1 MGANKGRT
9 SGDKKLPGG
18 LVMTKEYF
26 AYGSVLEALSSG
38 LYPDKRH
45 VIREFVQNAF
55 DTLNEWGRLSGE
67 QLLKPIEI
75 RIQKP
80 SVFIADQGVGM
91 NEIQA
96 QQFRY
101 LGYSS
106 KDREENVGFRGI
118 GKDSG
123 LAVAEKIVVSTS
135 QAGVPVR
142 YTIVIDAE
150 NMLEDSASGR
160 NPPLEEI
167 LEKHTRVT
175 SASEDKESHYTFVEL
190 HNIRKDA
197 HILFNT
203 DALKDYLRRNCP
215 VPFDP
220 AFRHADEITARLKA
234 YVPTFSAVEIN
245 LDGENLYKPFS
256 SNYTGPEYEPTFSSD
271 DEGAP
276 LIAYCW
282 YCGHTDKGQFDDR
295 ENSGLIYRIRNFA
308 VGDRH
313 LTRKTL
319 WTATPERAFYF
330 FGEIHLL
337 DERIVP
343 SSDRTDFEDNEART
357 ALFQRCRRI
366 AQVLSKRAG
375 TESAERTFDESIAV
389 AGELISGREA
399 KLREM
404 EIPVDVKPEV
414 EYRIRRT
421 IEDLEK
427 RIDRTARK
435 REPTTKEVELVNH
448 GVAVVER
455 AKDLL
460 RRMESKEGF
469 VDIREK
475 IQLNEQA
482 RQVYQV
488 VVECLKE
495 EFSFDAARLERIIA
509 KINKALED
517 FFQKPEV

>member
-1 MGANKGRT
+1 
-9 SGDKKLPGG
+9 
-18 LVMTKEYF
+18 MTKEYF

-45 VIREFVQNAF
+45 VIREFIQNAF
-55 DTLNEWGRLSGE
+55 DALNTWGGVSGE

-80 SVFIADQGVGM
+80 SVFIADQGIGM
-91 NEIQA
+91 NKREA

-106 KDREENVGFRGI
+106 KDRKDNVGFRGI

-123 LAVAEKIVVSTS
+123 LAVAEKIIVSTS
-135 QAGVPVR
+135 QAGIPER
-142 YTIVIDAE
+142 YTIVIDAQS
-150 NMLEDSASGR
+150 MLEETASGR
-160 NPPLEEI
+160 NPPLEEV
-167 LEKHTRVT
+167 LEKYTGVT
-175 SASEDKESHYTFVEL
+175 SAPEDGDSHYTFVEL

-197 HILFNT
+197 YILFNT

-215 VPFDP
+215 IPFDP
-220 AFRHADEITARLKA
+220 EFRYAGEIAARLKTYIPA
-234 YVPTFSAVEIN
+234 FLAVDIKLN
-245 LDGENLYKPFS
+245 GENPYKPFPE
-256 SNYTGPEYEPTFSSD
+256 NYTGPEYEPVFLN
-271 DEGAP
+271 DEEDAP

-282 YCGHTDKGQFDDR
+282 YCGHAEKGQFDHK

-330 FGEIHLL
+330 FGEIHVL
-337 DERIVP
+337 DEGIIP

-357 ALFQRCRRI
+357 ILFQRCRRI

-375 TESAERTFDESIAV
+375 TESAERTFDESIAA
-389 AGELISGREA
+389 AGGLISGREA
-399 KLREM
+399 KLKEM
-404 EIPVDVKPEV
+404 EIPVEVKPEV
-414 EYRIRRT
+414 EYKIRRT
-421 IEDLEK
+421 VEDLEK
-427 RIDRTARK
+427 RIERTVRK
-435 REPTTKEVELVNH
+435 REPSIKGIELVNR

-455 AKDLL
+455 AKGLL

-469 VDIREK
+469 IDIREK
-475 IQLNEQA
+475 IGLNEQA

-488 VVECLKE
+488 VVNCLKE
-495 EFSFDAARLERIIA
+495 EFSFDPARLERIIS
-509 KINKALED
+509 KINNALAD
-517 FFQKPEV
+517 FFKRPEV

>member
-1 MGANKGRT
+1 
-9 SGDKKLPGG
+9 
-18 LVMTKEYF
+18 
-26 AYGSVLEALSSG
+26 EALSSG

-106 KDREENVGFRGI
+106 KDGKENVGFRGI

-135 QAGVPVR
+135 RAGVPVR

-282 YCGHTDKGQFDDR
+282 YCGHIDKGQF
-295 ENSGLIYRIRNFA
+295 
-308 VGDRH
+308 
-313 LTRKTL
+313 
-319 WTATPERAFYF
+319 
-330 FGEIHLL
+330 
-337 DERIVP
+337 
-343 SSDRTDFEDNEART
+343 
-357 ALFQRCRRI
+357 
-366 AQVLSKRAG
+366 
-375 TESAERTFDESIAV
+375 
-389 AGELISGREA
+389 
-399 KLREM
+399 
-404 EIPVDVKPEV
+404 
-414 EYRIRRT
+414 
-421 IEDLEK
+421 
-427 RIDRTARK
+427 
-435 REPTTKEVELVNH
+435 
-448 GVAVVER
+448 
-455 AKDLL
+455 
-460 RRMESKEGF
+460 
-469 VDIREK
+469 
-475 IQLNEQA
+475 
-482 RQVYQV
+482 
-488 VVECLKE
+488 
-495 EFSFDAARLERIIA
+495 
-509 KINKALED
+509 
-517 FFQKPEV
+517 